1 MLSLLIVSF
10 DVVHAYIRCS
20 AGYLVYLEGLITTA
34 GKELGMMQD
43 VDSVVELLKQWT
55 IRIQPLGANAAAAA
69 SSADGK
75 SAARGVVDVS
85 ANPEARELHVLLDAA
100 SFQRLPACLQEPNLA
115 IQLVPVLFVQGVD
128 IKQSLSN
135 RSGEKEGSG
144 PRFQMSL
151 NRKYFQLVSNACLLN
166 SAVECLDFLSLHT
179 CCIGIA
185 VFHIYNSLIL

>member
-1 MLSLLIVSF
+1 M
-10 DVVHAYIRCS
+10 
-20 AGYLVYLEGLITTA
+20 
-34 GKELGMMQD
+34 
-43 VDSVVELLKQWT
+43 
-55 IRIQPLGANAAAAA
+55 
-69 SSADGK
+69 
-75 SAARGVVDVS
+75 S